1 MTVLDLIAERESI
14 FGPADSDTVVRDSYA
29 TSFLLPIP
37 VNFALIYFWVISIP
51 LYKFVT
57 LCGDSRWF
65 ETEHASVLHLMKQVS
80 MRGPKQLAHFFH
92 ALKEILCLFRA
103 VILPSLL
110 LKNFFSMLIK
120 GSLGEPRQIVR
131 DDRPVQKPMSVC
143 PGYYHAIGVDR
154 HRGSVQLLVVFLAEN
169 HSDVADYR
177 DAATFQVFVI
187 FPLVDHVVF

>member
-57 LCGDSRWF
+57 LCGYSRWF

-80 MRGPKQLAHFFH
+80 MRGPKQLTLLPCPQRNSLSVQGRHLALPPAQEFLFH
-92 ALKEILCLFRA
+92 AHK
-103 VILPSLL
+103 
-110 LKNFFSMLIK
+110 
-120 GSLGEPRQIVR
+120 RQSR
-131 DDRPVQKPMSVC
+131 
-143 PGYYHAIGVDR
+143 
-154 HRGSVQLLVVFLAEN
+154 
-169 HSDVADYR
+169 
-177 DAATFQVFVI
+177 
-187 FPLVDHVVF
+187 